1 MTAPPK
7 QRRRPAPP
15 KDRPS
20 RNHID
25 SRHDTADLTDFE
37 FDRRVVDQVDWS
49 IWRAI
54 YNGEFRLACRC
65 RRCGRWLT
73 DGTSKRRH
81 LGPVC
86 AGKVVTA

>member
-1 MTAPPK
+1 MPETC
-7 QRRRPAPP
+7 RRPAPP
-15 KDRPS
+15 QDRPS
-20 RNHID
+20 EHHTNAAQ
-25 SRHDTADLTDFE
+25 STANNDDFD
-37 FDRRVVDQVDWS
+37 FDRRVVGQVDWS

-81 LGPVC
+81 FGPTC
-86 AGKVVTA
+86 AAKAVTE